1 MSVRIAVRGRGG
13 FTLIELL
20 VVIAII
26 AILIGMLLPA
36 VQKVRE
42 AAARMEQHPHLARLA
57 GDIAA
62 FADGSVRATQAFLLN
77 VGTDAAK
84 GSEGVTADS
93 LQFFCTADG
102 ALMGFQDEIKA
113 LLANPRLPA
122 VQERLL
128 AEMQDALNE
137 GLPAIQKVAEVLR
150 ARGGGL
156 CDPSP
161 R

>member
-1 MSVRIAVRGRGG
+1 MNARAVVRSRAG

-26 AILIGMLLPA
+26 AILIGLLLPA

-62 FADGSVRATQAFLLN
+62 FADGSVRSVRSFLLA
-77 VGTDAAK
+77 VGDDAAK

-93 LQFFCTADG
+93 LGFFCTADT
-102 ALMGFQDEIKA
+102 AVMGFQDEIKD

-122 VQERLL
+122 VQQRLL
-128 AEMQDALNE
+128 ADMQDALNE
-137 GLPAIQKVAEVLR
+137 GLPTVQKVAELLR
-150 ARGGGL
+150 ARAGGL